1 MIASTICL
9 ATRAKSSV
17 VVAYASC
24 PCQGGGKGPETTVAP
39 LEEVVPGGEGEG
51 PGGGRR
57 RGGRRG
63 KLPPLGVAPRGRTG
77 VGRWGG
83 LRS

>member
-39 LEEVVPGGEGEG
+39 LEEVVPEGRWAKEG
-51 PGGGRR
+51 REER
-57 RGGRRG
+57 
-63 KLPPLGVAPRGRTG
+63 KVATSWDRSQRSDG
-77 VGRWGG
+77 VGQWCG
-83 LRS
+83 LLS